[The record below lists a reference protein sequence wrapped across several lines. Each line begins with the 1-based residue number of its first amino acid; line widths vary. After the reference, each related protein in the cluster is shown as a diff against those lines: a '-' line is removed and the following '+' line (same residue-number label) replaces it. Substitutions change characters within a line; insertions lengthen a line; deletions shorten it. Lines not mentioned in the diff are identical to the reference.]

1 MKAFKIAVWVD
12 LNYAPEA
19 GGGYGFFSQIIS
31 GLDNRNFENGIEIY
45 FAGFNLNITLNKPVI
60 NIPFTESYLEKK
72 RTNFYHKFFRS
83 HVPRQDIQRNF
94 TNAVKILKE
103 NKIDLIFYA
112 TPDKII
118 NNFPFIIVHW
128 DLGHKT
134 TYPFPEMAMDGNWDY
149 REETIAKNLSKAL
162 LVGVESE
169 QGKKEIL
176 ENYHVFEEKL
186 KILPLFP
193 SKIISDTIIPGQPNW
208 LNENERFFVY
218 PAQFWP
224 HKNHYNLILAFH
236 LFLQQHPDFRLVLTG
251 ADHVNQKYIKEIVNE
266 LNINANVVI
275 PGFVS
280 NEELKWMYKKAVGTV
295 FPSFLGPT
303 NMPLLEA
310 NYFNCNLACSNLK
323 GHQEMMGDNAI
334 YFDPKDKHSIL
345 NSLIELETFD
355 KQNIK
360 TKNQNLTDHFNIENS
375 LKIIENMFLESMT
388 IRRTWGS

>member
-1 MKAFKIAVWVD
+1 MKAFKIAVWID
-12 LNYAPEA
+12 ENYAPEA

-31 GLDNRNFENGIEIY
+31 GLDRRTFDNGIEIY
-45 FAGFNLNITLNKPVI
+45 FAGFNLKISLKKPVI
-60 NIPFTESYLEKK
+60 NIPFTESYIEKK

-83 HVPRQDIQRNF
+83 HVPRQDIKRNF
-94 TNAVKILKE
+94 TNAVKILKDH
-103 NKIDLIFYA
+103 KIDLIFYA

-118 NNFPFIIVHW
+118 DNFPFIIVHW

-149 REETIAKNLSKAL
+149 REETITKNLNKAL

-176 ENYHVFEEKL
+176 NNYSIFEEKL

-193 SKIISDTIIPGQPNW
+193 SKIISESIIPAKPNW
-208 LNENERFFVY
+208 LNATERFFVY

-224 HKNHYNLILAFH
+224 HKNHYNLTLAFH
-236 LFLQQHPDFRLVLTG
+236 LFLQQQEDFKLVLTG
-251 ADHVNQKYIKEIVNE
+251 ADHVNQVYIKELVAD
-266 LNINANVVI
+266 LGVSSNVII

-280 NEELKWMYKKAVGTV
+280 NEELKWLYKRAVGTV

-310 NYFNCNLACSNLK
+310 NYFDCNVACSDLK
-323 GHQEMMGDNAI
+323 GHREMMGENSI
-334 YFDPKDKHSIL
+334 YFNPKDKHSIL
-345 NSLIELETFD
+345 ASLVELELLHRG
-355 KQNIK
+355 NIK
-360 TKNQNLTDHFNIENS
+360 IKKQNLTDTFNAENS
-375 LKIIENMFLESMT
+375 LRILENMFIESMD